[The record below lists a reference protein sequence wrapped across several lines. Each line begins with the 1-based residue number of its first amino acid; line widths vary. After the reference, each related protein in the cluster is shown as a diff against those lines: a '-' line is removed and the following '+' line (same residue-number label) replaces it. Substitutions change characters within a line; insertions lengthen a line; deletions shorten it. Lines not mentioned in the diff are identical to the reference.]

1 MIMNAKSAMSPKIKF
16 STLVYL
22 NVGIMTFNGHM
33 VMFLVLSILCRIIFK
48 MEEL

>member
-1 MIMNAKSAMSPKIKF
+1 MPQIFIMIMNAKSAVS
-16 STLVYL
+16 L

-33 VMFLVLSILCRIIFK
+33 VTFLVLSILCCIIFK